1 MSSSAPAVLILRPAM
16 RRSRSTFGSWSG
28 RCSQEVERVL
38 AACPEEP
45 VAAADSQV
53 SKDILAVEEKI
64 QRLVSALAESSAISA
79 SYISQEIERL
89 HKERER
95 AGSPGCA
102 AEQENG
108 ADRLFFLVLCR
119 EESSCR
125 RVHPTDR
132 TGRRECEHLL
142 EFLKP
147 HTDRVLRICV
157 GLSAS
162 LGGWVEHDAN
172 SFLIISF

>member
-1 MSSSAPAVLILRPAM
+1 M
-16 RRSRSTFGSWSG
+16 
-28 RCSQEVERVL
+28 ERVL

-95 AGSPGCA
+95 LAAQAAQQNKKTERIDFSSLSFAEKKVVA
-102 AEQENG
+102 AEFIQRIELDGEN
-108 ADRLFFLVLCR
+108 VN
-119 EESSCR
+119 
-125 RVHPTDR
+125 
-132 TGRRECEHLL
+132 
-142 EFLKP
+142 
-147 HTDRVLRICV
+147 IC
-157 GLSAS
+157 
-162 LGGWVEHDAN
+162 WN
-172 SFLIISF
+172 F